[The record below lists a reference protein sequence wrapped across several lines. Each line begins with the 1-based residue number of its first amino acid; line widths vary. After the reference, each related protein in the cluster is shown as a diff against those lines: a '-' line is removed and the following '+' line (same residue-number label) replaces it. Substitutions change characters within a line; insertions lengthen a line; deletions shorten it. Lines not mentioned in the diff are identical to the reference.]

1 MKIKCS
7 SLLKRTEYNT
17 KINEIEKKISDH
29 SHDKYVASPE
39 FNKLTA
45 KNFASRLAQANLIT
59 KTDFKAKLSS
69 LNKKNYLK
77 QNKTFTS

>member
-1 MKIKCS
+1 M
-7 SLLKRTEYNT
+7 LKRTEYNT

-29 SHDKYVASPE
+29 SHDKYVAIPE

>member
-1 MKIKCS
+1 M
-7 SLLKRTEYNT
+7 LKRTEYNT
-17 KINEIEKKISDH
+17 KINEIEKKISDY

>member
-1 MKIKCS
+1 M
-7 SLLKRTEYNT
+7 LKRTEYNT

-45 KNFASRLAQANLIT
+45 ENFASRLAQANLIT